1 MRNGKAH
8 FVALVAAMIALAA
21 GVITRM
27 MAQETRTAEP
37 VLAPDAVTQVFATRL
52 TDA

>member
-8 FVALVAAMIALAA
+8 FVALVAAIIALAA

-37 VLAPDAVTQVFATRL
+37 VRQMPLRKFLPLA
-52 TDA
+52 